1 MTPFLPNK
9 PPIPEKP
16 KQQAKYDV
24 SKDTA
29 VCVTVHIQTTL
40 NLRHGYALSF
50 PETVPNSLFT
60 SLQEDYIDPEDD
72 TDDNYIDPSEKGFN
86 IRSSVNVLYSNTVGA
101 IHSCGSTD
109 LIASLYIMV
118 QQ

>member
-1 MTPFLPNK
+1 MTPFLPSK

-40 NLRHGYALSF
+40 NLGHGYALSF

-72 TDDNYIDPSEKGFN
+72 TDDNYIDPSEKGLN
-86 IRSSVNVLYSNTVGA
+86 IRSNVIYCWCNSLVN
-101 IHSCGSTD
+101 
-109 LIASLYIMV
+109 SLTS
-118 QQ
+118 